1 MQQNQLID
9 PFGRIVDYV
18 RISVTDR
25 CDFRC
30 VYCMSEQ
37 MTFLPKK
44 DLLTLEEIAIVC
56 DSFIELG
63 TKKIRLTGGEPLVR
77 RNIMHLI
84 KHLGTHVKKGKLEE
98 ITITT
103 NGSQLHKFSDL
114 LFEAGV
120 RRINV
125 SIDTLDP
132 EKFERITRWGKLDV
146 VLNGLDAA
154 KKAGLKIKL
163 NTVALK
169 GINDDE
175 LSSMLNWAG
184 EQNFDMTIIE
194 VMPMGDIGSENRL
207 EQYISVSEIYQKL
220 SQQFSL
226 IQSTHQSPGPARY
239 FDVANTGN
247 RLGLITPLSHNFCE
261 SCNRVRM
268 TCTGKLYLCLGQDD
282 NTNLAVALRSGGKDR
297 LKSAIIEAIGRKPLG
312 HDFMIER
319 GLSNKAV
326 SRHMSVTGG

>member
-1 MQQNQLID
+1 MQENQLID

-30 VYCMSEQ
+30 VYCMAEH

-44 DLLTLEEIAIVC
+44 ELLTLEEIADVC
-56 DSFIELG
+56 DTFMELG

-84 KHLGTHVKKGKLEE
+84 SHLGAQVKNNNLEE

-103 NGSQLHKFSDL
+103 NGSQLHKFADS
-114 LFEAGV
+114 LFDAGV

-125 SIDTLDP
+125 SIDTLDS
-132 EKFERITRWGKLDV
+132 EKFTQITRWGKLDT
-146 VLNGLDAA
+146 VLNGLRQA
-154 KKAGLKIKL
+154 KQSGLKIKL

-169 GINDDE
+169 GINDEE
-175 LSSMLNWAG
+175 LSSMVLWAG
-184 EQNFDMTIIE
+184 EQGFDITIIE

-207 EQYISVSEIYQKL
+207 DQYMSVSEVEQKL
-220 SQQFSL
+220 SEKFTL
-226 IQSTHQSPGPARY
+226 IQSNHQSAGPARY
-239 FDVANTGN
+239 VDIGETGQ
-247 RLGLITPLSHNFCE
+247 RVGFITPLTHNFCE

-268 TCTGKLYLCLGQDD
+268 TCTGQLYLCLGQDD
-282 NTNLAVALRSGGKDR
+282 NANLALALRSEGKKG
-297 LKSAIIEAIGRKPLG
+297 LKEAIIEAIGRKPLG
-312 HDFMIER
+312 HDFAIER
-319 GLSNKAV
+319 GSSNQAV